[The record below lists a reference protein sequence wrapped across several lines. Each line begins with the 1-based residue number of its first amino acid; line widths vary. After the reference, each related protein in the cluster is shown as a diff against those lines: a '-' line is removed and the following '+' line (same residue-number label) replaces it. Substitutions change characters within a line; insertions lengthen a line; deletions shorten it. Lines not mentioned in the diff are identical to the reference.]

1 MTPGA
6 GEGITPGPLTGVGPD
21 NERNTGPNSGLGD
34 GLTPAS
40 GEGSGLAADSGAFVG
55 FSVPGV
61 VSGAGDV
68 AGRITTRG
76 VAEAPG
82 DGSFSAGAGEGSLF
96 SSSWDRLL

>member
-1 MTPGA
+1 MQEKELRRDRLPGLVRTTNA
-6 GEGITPGPLTGVGPD
+6 IPGPIPGV
-21 NERNTGPNSGLGD
+21 GD

-61 VSGAGDV
+61 VSGAGEV

-82 DGSFSAGAGEGSLF
+82 DGSFSAGAAGEGSLF

>member
-1 MTPGA
+1 M
-6 GEGITPGPLTGVGPD
+6 TPGPLAGVGPD
-21 NERNTGPNSGLGD
+21 NERKTGPSSGEGD

-40 GEGSGLAADSGAFVG
+40 GEGSGLAADSGVLAG

-61 VSGAGDV
+61 VSAAGDV

-82 DGSFSAGAGEGSLF
+82 DGSFSAGAGVGSPF
-96 SSSWDRLL
+96 SSSWDRLLW